1 MGREIPAEYLYNTL
15 QQFSLADEFCA
26 AFFTNGIDLCLCVL
40 YISMQLFSDT
50 NSEQLQ
56 GKRNSYRTTLRYNG
70 LTMQRMEI
78 WEERI
83 EEPLEVKHKPKDPIL
98 HCS

>member
-15 QQFSLADEFCA
+15 QQFSLAI
-26 AFFTNGIDLCLCVL
+26 FTNGIDLCLRVL

-83 EEPLEVKHKPKDPIL
+83 EEPLEVKHKLKDPIL